1 MIDATAVAPII
12 FHLGAFFLLFF
23 FFFKAPNSMNSEAS
37 AAVHWIR
44 IWMSYKSI
52 SLKGMVYLFVFSIW
66 Q

>member
-37 AAVHWIR
+37 AAVH
-44 IWMSYKSI
+44 
-52 SLKGMVYLFVFSIW
+52 
-66 Q
+66 